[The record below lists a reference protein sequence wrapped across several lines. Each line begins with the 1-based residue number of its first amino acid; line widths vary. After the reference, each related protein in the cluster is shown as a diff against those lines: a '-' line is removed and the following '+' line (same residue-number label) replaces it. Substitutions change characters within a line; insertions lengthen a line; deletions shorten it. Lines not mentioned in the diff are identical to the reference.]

1 MIQNLNDL
9 RNRCQPKDAKR
20 PWSWSEKITRSYSIY
35 FTKPL
40 IKWGLS
46 ANQVSLL
53 SVIVGLFGCLL
64 LLTPYS
70 FTIFLGAILLI
81 VWDALDC
88 SDGEVARYRG
98 QSSLTGLYVDRM
110 AGLVV
115 GVAQYVFIGYLIFNI
130 TNDLIA
136 FAFAFSASI
145 SRPIA
150 TLTSSHMQV
159 SAIESFLYDY
169 KKHAAGASEEA
180 DGGFIPDLNTIGV
193 QTQGLLLKIG
203 WFFYKGI
210 GKHFLFVAALIL
222 DFWVFGI
229 KDVHSIFHC
238 ATGLYLVAYGVL
250 STLAWIGMTLLA
262 IKKRSTES
270 FYKKILE
277 VANRPK

>member
-1 MIQNLNDL
+1 MYEGETMNIKAL
-9 RNRCQPKDAKR
+9 RAQCQPKDR

-150 TLTSSHMQV
+150 TLTSSNMQV
-159 SAIESFLYDY
+159 SAIESF
-169 KKHAAGASEEA
+169 
-180 DGGFIPDLNTIGV
+180 TIGV